1 MVPMAENV
9 FSVFGVFP
17 FHGLQQWMKM
27 NVWDLGPKQMN

>member
-1 MVPMAENV
+1 MVPMAENYG
-9 FSVFGVFP
+9 VFGVFP